1 MSISERSESRSFV
14 QIPAFSD
21 NTMLAIIAVGFCLL
35 HVMTAVFLMPPSA
48 TSAAATPPEKSL
60 ALYD

>member
-1 MSISERSESRSFV
+1 MSISERSERKSFV
-14 QIPAFSD
+14 QIPTLSD
-21 NTMLAIIAVGFCLL
+21 NTLLAIIAVGFCLL

-48 TSAAATPPEKSL
+48 SSSAATAPEKSL